1 MRSIEWSMFEG
12 TEWEWGQDWLTSLAG
27 RPLLGARPTEVADA
41 LICIDPVALLEADEG
56 VAEEAIATLQ
66 QALNQ
71 ISALQQV
78 FIEAFARAK
87 DREWHLG
94 QARLT
99 EAGQVPLG
107 SWTADDFVPS
117 MLAPLLHLSPRSM
130 ATRVAD
136 TRRVVNDLP
145 VTLAAAL
152 AGDIP
157 PTAAATP
164 PEGAQYQLVR
174 CECAQA
180 LHGVP

>member
-1 MRSIEWSMFEG
+1 MFEG
-12 TEWEWGQDWLTSLAG
+12 AEWEWGQDWLTSLAG
-27 RPLLGARPTEVADA
+27 RPL
-41 LICIDPVALLEADEG
+41 
-56 VAEEAIATLQ
+56 
-66 QALNQ
+66 
-71 ISALQQV
+71 
-78 FIEAFARAK
+78 
-87 DREWHLG
+87 
-94 QARLT
+94 
-99 EAGQVPLG
+99 
-107 SWTADDFVPS
+107 
-117 MLAPLLHLSPRSM
+117 LAPLLHLSPRSM

-145 VTLAAAL
+145 VTLAAAV

>member
-1 MRSIEWSMFEG
+1 MFEG
-12 TEWEWGQDWLTSLAG
+12 AEWEWGQDWLTSLAG

-41 LICIDPVALLEADEG
+41 L
-56 VAEEAIATLQ
+56 
-66 QALNQ
+66 
-71 ISALQQV
+71 
-78 FIEAFARAK
+78 
-87 DREWHLG
+87 
-94 QARLT
+94 T
-99 EAGQVPLG
+99 EAGQVALG

>member
-1 MRSIEWSMFEG
+1 MFEG

-41 LICIDPVALLEADEG
+41 L
-56 VAEEAIATLQ
+56 
-66 QALNQ
+66 
-71 ISALQQV
+71 
-78 FIEAFARAK
+78 
-87 DREWHLG
+87 
-94 QARLT
+94 T
-99 EAGQVPLG
+99 EAGQVALG